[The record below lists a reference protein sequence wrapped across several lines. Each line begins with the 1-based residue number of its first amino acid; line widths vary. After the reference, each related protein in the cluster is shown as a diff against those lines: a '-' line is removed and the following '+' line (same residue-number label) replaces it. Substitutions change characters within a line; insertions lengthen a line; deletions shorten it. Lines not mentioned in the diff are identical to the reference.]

1 MKREPI
7 DDQHTINGSAHAH
20 LSHPFQHRCPTGT
33 SPSAVDR
40 VDMRA
45 SRASVARAE
54 GGGGKQTNGWQAQPI
69 GGNTHGR
76 GCSTFGQ
83 QAAFLHTFV
92 MTNPAR
98 ETSLVISF
106 TTREQAHHMKVNI
119 RSRSQQQPSDLHITD
134 SGGHVKCSQLV
145 HLLQRSHAYAKAAV
159 EAARKVYKHTQY
171 ASWCIQSTCCATRP
185 VQCANWG
192 PPLCSE
198 ESGQRQCNRRCMQR
212 PGA

>member
-1 MKREPI
+1 
-7 DDQHTINGSAHAH
+7 
-20 LSHPFQHRCPTGT
+20 
-33 SPSAVDR
+33 
-40 VDMRA
+40 MRA

-54 GGGGKQTNGWQAQPI
+54 GGKANKQIDGDQNQLEE
-69 GGNTHGR
+69 THMDEDTR
-76 GCSTFGQ
+76 P
-83 QAAFLHTFV
+83 L
-92 MTNPAR
+92 
-98 ETSLVISF
+98 TSLTKV
-106 TTREQAHHMKVNI
+106 EQAHHVKVNI
-119 RSRSQQQPSDLHITD
+119 RSRSQQQPSDLDVAET
-134 SGGHVKCSQLV
+134 GCHVKCSQLV

-185 VQCANWG
+185 VPCANWG